1 MGRRQLREER
11 RMHEPAGTLR
21 RSALELEPMVS
32 FSGNQEDVRLRRVLE
47 LLPTTNYV
55 DVGAGDPVDGSVTY
69 WLYTQ
74 GWRGVL
80 VEPGTRGDRLT
91 QVRPEDLVVA
101 AAVGSGSGEVV
112 LYETFPDAGMSTMRT
127 DRLPDV
133 LALGQTVR
141 ERRMPVLSLTEVFER
156 ASGSVSVLSVDVEGA
171 EGDVLGSLDW
181 EAHRPVVVVV
191 EAILPWQAVSTR
203 PDFEHHLQA
212 ADYPEVAFDGV
223 NAYYVDR
230 RFPGFDEVAAALA
243 YPVSLLD
250 RWEPHTAVQARK
262 DAEAARAEFLGVRE
276 EVEETAAAL
285 SRARAEGD
293 QARKALTRS
302 QDEAD
307 ELRSALDRA
316 RAEAALGRQ
325 TAQRLAEERDRG
337 DDLEHRLAQA
347 EQELDAR
354 ARRLELLS
362 GQLDEVLSSTTWR
375 YASPVAHVVASRAGR
390 LRRLRRPDELLAQV
404 RRQAAD
410 RAEQALMRRA
420 GPAGRALLAVQR
432 HTHPAFLA
440 PAPERHPVSEQ
451 TWRNRAEVVLQDDDV
466 SLRARLESRE
476 GLRDPLQR
484 SILLA
489 ALAESVAGRGGKSRG
504 RSDVARRSV
513 LVDARSLQEPGLA
526 LRGVGQYARELVR
539 AAAATGARVH
549 LLVDPALPELDG
561 EPAAFATVEAVTEQ
575 LANEVGW
582 LIQPS
587 PMTHDQWPLTRLLD
601 DDQVWC
607 TAMAHD
613 LIPSRYP
620 DVYLPLP
627 EDRLRYEAREQA
639 LRLYD
644 EVFTNSHAT
653 LDELTRSIGAPRE
666 ASVVWPVLDGTNT
679 GRPPA
684 LPNLPDR
691 YLLVMGGNEHRK
703 NVVAAFGAAALARVP
718 AVLMGWSGQR
728 DLLSDW
734 ARDAG
739 LADQSLHVLP
749 YVDETQASG
758 VRQAALLAVVP
769 SFAEGLSL
777 PVVESLRDGCPV
789 VASSAAPHLELLG
802 SGPWIAHPAR
812 PDDMARA
819 VRAVLQD
826 RSGALA
832 AQREH
837 LAGHV
842 HSSVPE
848 AVAERHRR
856 LVACAGRAPEPRPRP
871 RPQGAR
877 PSVGVVTPWP
887 PQRTG
892 IGDYSAAT
900 LGPLAQRVD
909 LTLHV
914 SASARPGGAPGARFS
929 TPAVFEPTL
938 GAHDALLT
946 VMGNSHFHL
955 PGLEVIEARG
965 GVVLCHDVRQVELNS
980 YLKLQDAA
988 SASRPH
994 ASDPPRRT
1002 LRHELDAVAT
1012 LGFDHIAQRSRK
1024 LLFHSAAAARR
1035 VARETGATTAA
1046 LPFVPYRAPTAAERT
1061 PEARAAAREQL
1072 GLADGQVHL
1081 ALLGGVDVRTKA
1093 ADVIVEAQA
1102 WLRQWGHPVVLHVV
1116 GGVDAAV
1123 QAHLEQLVAQAGTLG
1138 QVRWHGHVSEEDYR
1152 RFLLSVDLG
1161 VQLRTAALL
1170 TLSGAVADLAS
1181 FGVPSVATLAMAEDM
1196 GLPAFV
1202 RRVPDDFSSLLVAE
1216 ELEAALSEPAEPEG
1230 LEAQRQGYLREHSVQ
1245 DYVTQLLREL
1255 ELEDA

>member
-1 MGRRQLREER
+1 MVVDRLREEQ
-11 RMHEPAGTLR
+11 RMHEPGGTLR
-21 RSALELEPMVS
+21 RSALELESMVS

-47 LLPTTNYV
+47 LLPTTTYV

-80 VEPGTRGDRLT
+80 VEPGTRGDRLA
-91 QVRPEDLVVA
+91 QVRPEDLVLA
-101 AAVGSGSGEVV
+101 AAVGRGSGEVV
-112 LYETFPDAGMSTMRT
+112 LYETSPDAGMSTMRA

-141 ERRMPVLSLTEVFER
+141 EHRMPVLSLTEVFER
-156 ASGSVSVLSVDVEGA
+156 APGPVSVLSVDVEGA
-171 EGDVLGSLDW
+171 EGEVLGSLDW

-203 PDFEHHLQA
+203 PDFEHHLHA

-230 RFPGFDEVAAALA
+230 RFPGFDEVAAGLA

-250 RWEPHTAVQARK
+250 RWEPYTAVLARE
-262 DAEAARAEFLGVRE
+262 EAAAARE
-276 EVEETAAAL
+276 EVLAVRAEAEKTAAELL
-285 SRARAEGD
+285 SAQAESE
-293 QARKALTRS
+293 QARSALTRS
-302 QDEAD
+302 EKEGD
-307 ELRSALDRA
+307 ELRSALYRA
-316 RAEAALGRQ
+316 RAEVAVGRQ
-325 TAQRLAEERDRG
+325 TSQRLAEERDRAH
-337 DDLEHRLAQA
+337 DLEHRLAQA
-347 EQELDAR
+347 EQELEGR
-354 ARRLELLS
+354 ARRLELVS
-362 GQLDEVLSSTTWR
+362 RQLDEVLRSTTWR
-375 YASPVAHVVASRAGR
+375 YTSPVAHALASRAGG
-390 LRRLRRPDELLAQV
+390 LRRLARPDELFEQA
-404 RRQAAD
+404 RRQVAD
-410 RAEQALMRRA
+410 RAEKARLRRA
-420 GPAGRALLAVQR
+420 GPVGRAVLAVQR
-432 HTHPAFLA
+432 HTHPAFLV
-440 PAPERHPVSEQ
+440 PAPDRRPVAEQ
-451 TWRNRAEVVLQDDDV
+451 VWRDRAEAVLQDDDV
-466 SLRARLESRE
+466 ALRARLERRE
-476 GLRDPLQR
+476 GLRDPMQR

-489 ALAESVAGRGGKSRG
+489 ALAQSVADRGTKSPGRH
-504 RSDVARRSV
+504 VLLRRSV

-539 AAAATGARVH
+539 AAAATGARVY

-561 EPAAFATVEAVTEQ
+561 EASALATVEAVTEQ
-575 LANEVGW
+575 LATEVGW

-587 PMTHDQWPLTRLLD
+587 PMTHDQWPLARLLD

-607 TAMAHD
+607 TAVAHD

-627 EDRLRYEAREQA
+627 EERLRYEAREQT
-639 LRLYD
+639 LLLYD
-644 EVFTNSHAT
+644 EVFVNSRAT

-666 ASVVWPVLDGTNT
+666 ASVVWPVLDSSGA
-679 GRPPA
+679 GRPPEP
-684 LPNLPDR
+684 LPSLPAR

-703 NVVAAFGAAALARVP
+703 NAVAAFGAAALAGAPV
-718 AVLMGWSGQR
+718 VLMGWSGPR
-728 DLLSDW
+728 DLLSEW

-739 LADQSLHVLP
+739 LADQALHVLP
-749 YVDETQASG
+749 YVDETQASA
-758 VRQAALLAVVP
+758 VRKAALLAVVP

-777 PVVESLRDGCPV
+777 PVVESLQDGCPV

-802 SGPWIAHPAR
+802 SGPWIADPAR
-812 PDDMARA
+812 PDDIARA

-826 RSGALA
+826 RQGVLA
-832 AQREH
+832 AQREQ

-842 HSSVPE
+842 HNSVPQ

-856 LVACAGRAPEPRPRP
+856 LVAAAECVHEPRPRP
-871 RPQGAR
+871 KGAR
-877 PSVGVVTPWP
+877 PSLGVVTPWP
-887 PQRTG
+887 PQRSG

-914 SASARPGGAPGARFS
+914 SASAGSGDAPGARFS
-929 TPAVFEPTL
+929 TPAIFESAL
-938 GAHDALLT
+938 GGHEALLT
-946 VMGNSHFHL
+946 VIGNSHFHL

-980 YLKLQDAA
+980 YLGLQDSG
-988 SASRPH
+988 SASRSRP
-994 ASDPPRRT
+994 SDPPRRT

-1012 LGFDHIAQRSRK
+1012 LGFEHIAQRSRK
-1024 LLFHSAAAARR
+1024 LLFHSEAAARR
-1035 VARETGATTAA
+1035 VAQETGAATAA
-1046 LPFVPYRAPTAAERT
+1046 LPFVPYREPSAAERT
-1061 PEARAAAREQL
+1061 AEARAAARAQL
-1072 GLADGQVHL
+1072 GLVDGQVHL

-1123 QAHLEQLVAQAGTLG
+1123 RAHLEQLVAQAGTLG
-1138 QVRWHGHVSEEDYR
+1138 QVRWHGHVSAGDYR
-1152 RFLLSVDLG
+1152 RFLLGADLG

-1181 FGVPSVATLAMAEDM
+1181 FGVPSVATRAMAEDM
-1196 GLPAFV
+1196 GLPAFI
-1202 RRVPDDFSSLLVAE
+1202 RHVPDDFSPLLVAE
-1216 ELEAALSEPAEPEG
+1216 ELEAALGDPVAAES
-1230 LEAQRQGYLREHSVQ
+1230 LEAQRQEYLREHSVQ
-1245 DYVTQLLREL
+1245 AYGTHLLREL
-1255 ELEDA
+1255 ELEDT

>member
-1 MGRRQLREER
+1 
-11 RMHEPAGTLR
+11 MHEPAGTLR

-47 LLPTTNYV
+47 LLPTTTYV

-80 VEPGTRGDRLT
+80 VEPGTRGDRLAK
-91 QVRPEDLVVA
+91 VRPGDLVVA

-112 LYETFPDAGMSTMRT
+112 LYETSPDAGMSTMRT

-141 ERRMPVLSLTEVFER
+141 EHRMPVLSLTEVFER
-156 ASGSVSVLSVDVEGA
+156 TPGPVSVLSVDVEGA

-230 RFPGFDEVAAALA
+230 RFPGFDEVATALA

-250 RWEPHTAVQARK
+250 RWEPYAALQARE
-262 DAEAARAEFLGVRE
+262 DAAAVRAELLAVRA
-276 EVEETAAAL
+276 EVEETTAAL
-285 SRARAEGD
+285 LRAQAEGE
-293 QARKALTRS
+293 QARKALAHS
-302 QDEAD
+302 ENEAD
-307 ELRSALDRA
+307 ELRSTLDRA
-316 RAEAALGRQ
+316 RAEAAVGRQ
-325 TAQRLAEERDRG
+325 TAQRLAEERERG
-337 DDLEHRLAQA
+337 HDLEHRLAQA
-347 EQELDAR
+347 EQELEAR
-354 ARRLELLS
+354 ARRLELLAR
-362 GQLDEVLSSTTWR
+362 QLDEVLSSTTWR

-390 LRRLRRPDELLAQV
+390 LRRLRRPDELLRQV
-404 RRQAAD
+404 RRQVAD
-410 RAEQALMRRA
+410 RAEQARMRRA
-420 GPAGRALLAVQR
+420 GPAGRAVLAVQR

-440 PAPERHPVSEQ
+440 PAPERHPASEQ
-451 TWRNRAEVVLQDDDV
+451 VWRDRAEAVLQDDDV

-476 GLRDPLQR
+476 GVRDPLQR

-489 ALAESVAGRGGKSRG
+489 ALAESVADRGGKSRG
-504 RSDVARRSV
+504 RSDVPRRSV
-513 LVDARSLQEPGLA
+513 LVDARSLQDPGLA
-526 LRGVGQYARELVR
+526 LRGVGQYAREFVR

-575 LANEVGW
+575 LATNVGW

-627 EDRLRYEAREQA
+627 EERLRYEARQQA

-644 EVFTNSHAT
+644 EVFANSHAT

-666 ASVVWPVLDGTNT
+666 ASVVWPVLDGTSA
-679 GRPPA
+679 GRSPA
-684 LPNLPDR
+684 LPSLPDR

-703 NVVAAFGAAALARVP
+703 NAVAAFGAAALAGVP
-718 AVLMGWSGQR
+718 AVLMGWSGPR
-728 DLLSDW
+728 DLLSEW

-739 LADQSLHVLP
+739 LADQALHVLP
-749 YVDETQASG
+749 YVDETQATG

-777 PVVESLRDGCPV
+777 PVIESLRDGCPV

-802 SGPWIAHPAR
+802 SGPWIADPAR
-812 PDDMARA
+812 PDDIARA

-826 RSGALA
+826 RLGALA

-842 HSSVPE
+842 HSSVPK

-856 LVACAGRAPEPRPRP
+856 LGAAGHAPEPRPRP
-871 RPQGAR
+871 KGAR
-877 PSVGVVTPWP
+877 PSLGVVTPWP

-914 SASARPGGAPGARFS
+914 SASARPSNAPSARFS
-929 TPAVFEPTL
+929 TPPIFEPAL
-938 GAHDALLT
+938 GTHDALLT

-980 YLKLQDAA
+980 YLGLQDSV
-988 SASRPH
+988 SASRPR
-994 ASDPPRRT
+994 AAEPPRRT

-1035 VARETGATTAA
+1035 VARETGAATAA
-1046 LPFVPYRAPTAAERT
+1046 LPFVPYREPTPAERT
-1061 PEARAAAREQL
+1061 AEARAAARAQL
-1072 GLADGQVHL
+1072 GLVDGQVHL

-1123 QAHLEQLVAQAGTLG
+1123 QAHLEQLVAQVGTLG
-1138 QVRWHGHVSEEDYR
+1138 QVRWHGHVSAEDYR
-1152 RFLLSVDLG
+1152 QFLLGTDLG

-1170 TLSGAVADLAS
+1170 TLSGAAADLAS
-1181 FGVPSVATLAMAEDM
+1181 FGVPSVATRAMADDM

-1202 RRVPDDFSSLLVAE
+1202 RRVPDDFSPLLVAE
-1216 ELEAALSEPAEPEG
+1216 ALEAALSDPVEAES
-1230 LEAQRQGYLREHSVQ
+1230 LEAQRQDYLRAHSVQ
-1245 DYVTQLLREL
+1245 SYGTQLLREL
-1255 ELEDA
+1255 ELEDT